1 MKISNSG
8 RWQRLFIYA
17 LILMVMIFTIRFL
30 QSEGSVT
37 NNIFIPVG
45 FIAIFISFYL
55 FREYNRV
62 QRAKRD
68 ERREHLNE
76 RRQELLDNVVKKK
89 KENNDRD

>member
-1 MKISNSG
+1 
-8 RWQRLFIYA
+8 
-17 LILMVMIFTIRFL
+17 MIFTIRFL

-45 FIAIFISFYL
+45 FIAIFVSFYL

-76 RRQELLDNVVKKK
+76 RRQELLDKVIK
-89 KENNDRD
+89 KEEGEQRQ